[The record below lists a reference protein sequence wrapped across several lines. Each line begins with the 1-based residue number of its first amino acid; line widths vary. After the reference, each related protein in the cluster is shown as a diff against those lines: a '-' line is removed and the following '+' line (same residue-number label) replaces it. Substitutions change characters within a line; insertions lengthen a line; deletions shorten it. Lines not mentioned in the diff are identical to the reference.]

1 MTGSRQSE
9 VLARWALP
17 LGLAAAAVTLQATGG
32 PDLWRLER
40 GLTLAEPWRLVTGQL
55 VHLGWAHLLMNL
67 TGLAVLWALLA
78 PAMALRHWALV
89 TLTSGAGVN
98 LGLLL
103 FSPAVAWYA
112 GLSGILHGLLVAG
125 ALAGLKR
132 TPGTAAVL
140 LALLVVKLGME
151 QFTGEDVATA
161 RLIGGA
167 VIVDA
172 HLYGALSGA
181 LCTALLRLA
190 ARAPGSRTSKP
201 SQ

>member
-17 LGLAAAAVTLQATGG
+17 LGLAAAAVSLQAAGDPG
-32 PDLWRLER
+32 LWRLER
-40 GLTLAEPWRLVTGQL
+40 GLALAEPWRLVTGHL
-55 VHLGWAHLLMNL
+55 IHLGWAHLLMNL
-67 TGLAVLWALLA
+67 AGLAVLWALLA
-78 PAMALRHWALV
+78 PGMAPRHWALV
-89 TLTSGAGVN
+89 TLACGAGVN

-103 FSPAVAWYA
+103 ISPVDWYA
-112 GLSGILHGLLVAG
+112 GLSGILHGLLAAG

-132 TPGTAAVL
+132 TPGTAMVL
-140 LALLVVKLGME
+140 LALLAIKLGVE
-151 QFTGEDVATA
+151 QFTGEDMATA

-181 LCTALLRLA
+181 LCAALLRLA
-190 ARAPGSRTSKP
+190 ARAPGSRTSSP